1 VTRPETP
8 ELAES
13 GPYSVQ
19 SSAGWRTIATRK
31 RAVRDGRVRD
41 GTPTGP
47 MAVWTAPHMQEG
59 RLAPA
64 LTWGFSGADD
74 GIRTRDPHLGNRM
87 AYVSYIS
94 TSLTSASE
102 LHVLV
107 ALVSSVS
114 PDRWS
119 RLDFVGVFVGGMV
132 R

>member
-1 VTRPETP
+1 MPERT
-8 ELAES
+8 LDN
-13 GPYSVQ
+13 GPSFIDDL
-19 SSAGWRTIATRK
+19 R
-31 RAVRDGRVRD
+31 
-41 GTPTGP
+41 
-47 MAVWTAPHMQEG
+47 
-59 RLAPA
+59 
-64 LTWGFSGADD
+64 FFGADD

-87 AYVSYIS
+87 AHVSYIS